1 MKKYLTYLISI
12 FIASSFI
19 FAQVTES
26 MEEFS
31 LGEHN
36 ALRLHLINVDKKLVE
51 REWKIYTKPF
61 GKLNKKKG
69 EFISRGVSLD
79 GLSNPVDWYMKLD
92 KKKKNVLLQLCIISN
107 EEFLSSSN
115 QSDNYRIIEN
125 YLENF
130 VFVVEKAKVN
140 NEFETEKKTLAKL
153 QKKLKKLNQNYD
165 SNLKSIE
172 KHTKKIEKAKKDN
185 KSNLRKQGKTKDEIS
200 TQGFII
206 EEILSNLS
214 DSINEG
220 EVSPEY
226 KDANKKLLKLQKQL
240 EKLVDQ
246 YGDNLKSNNKS
257 IKKIEKAEKDNK
269 SIMKDQAKT
278 KKKITDQG
286 ESVEQLR
293 KQLETMK

>member
-115 QSDNYRIIEN
+115 QNDNYRIIEN

-165 SNLKSIE
+165 NNLKSIE
-172 KHTKKIEKAKKDN
+172 KHTKKIEKAEKDN

-200 TQGFII
+200 TQGLVI

>member
-115 QSDNYRIIEN
+115 QNDNYRIIEN

-172 KHTKKIEKAKKDN
+172 KHTKKIEKAEKDN

-200 TQGFII
+200 TQGLVI